1 MRSFDADRASMSMEH
16 YFQTRSPFQED
27 KLVAKGWH
35 GPRVRDD
42 ARMHA
47 TYQSD
52 ARALIP

>member
-35 GPRVRDD
+35 EPAFGM
-42 ARMHA
+42 MHA